1 MATYQDVFA
10 RYEKKYKLT
19 LSQYAA
25 LRRWLQDRME
35 VDSYGLHTICNI
47 YYDTPDF
54 QLIRTSLEKPVYKEK
69 LRLRSYGVPGGDT
82 PVFVELKKKLDGVVY
97 KRRVSLPLREAKR
110 YLAYEGRPD
119 LDCQILREID
129 WALARYPLEPKAFI
143 AYDRIALFGREDPDL
158 RITFDCN
165 LRWRDALLDLSQGDW
180 GQPLLDKQEILMEAK
195 LPAAMPLWLSH
206 VLDRLQIRQTSF
218 SKYGAC
224 YQQNLFPALLSTGGI
239 CVA

>member
-1 MATYQDVFA
+1 MLTDV
-10 RYEKKYKLT
+10 
-19 LSQYAA
+19 
-25 LRRWLQDRME
+25 
-35 VDSYGLHTICNI
+35 
-47 YYDTPDF
+47 PD
-54 QLIRTSLEKPVYKEK
+54 
-69 LRLRSYGVPGGDT
+69 
-82 PVFVELKKKLDGVVY
+82 
-97 KRRVSLPLREAKR
+97 
-110 YLAYEGRPD
+110 
-119 LDCQILREID
+119 
-129 WALARYPLEPKAFI
+129 
-143 AYDRIALFGREDPDL
+143 DL

-165 LRWRDALLDLSQGDW
+165 LRWRDAFLDLSQGDW

>member
-1 MATYQDVFA
+1 MACVTTMQ
-10 RYEKKYKLT
+10 RYEIKYL
-19 LSQYAA
+19 LSAREKEA
-25 LRRWLQDRME
+25 VLQAMSPYME
-35 VDSYGLHTICNI
+35 LDEYGRTTIRNVYFDTDS
-47 YYDTPDF
+47 F
-54 QLIRTSLEKPVYKEK
+54 RLIRRSLEKPAYKEK
-69 LRLRSYGVPGGDT
+69 LRIRSYQPARPDD

-165 LRWRDALLDLSQGDW
+165 LRWRDAFLDLSQGDW

>member
-165 LRWRDALLDLSQGDW
+165 LRWRDAFLDLSQGDW

-195 LPAAMPLWLSH
+195 LPAAMPL
-206 VLDRLQIRQTSF
+206 
-218 SKYGAC
+218 
-224 YQQNLFPALLSTGGI
+224 
-239 CVA
+239 